1 MATTTNNGWTTP
13 DDTSLVKDGASAIRT
28 LGSAIDTTI
37 GNYNR
42 AWTSW
47 TPTITAG
54 SGTITSTTINYA
66 KYIQIGKLVF
76 LKFNI
81 TITNNGTGASDVKMS
96 LPVTAISG
104 DLSVGAGRNISN
116 GNMLQV
122 RTTTTTELSI
132 NKYDNTYPVATGQGL
147 VGSVVYEAA

>member
-13 DDTSLVKDGASAIRT
+13 DDTALVKDGASAIRT

-42 AWTSW
+42 TWTSW

-54 SGTITSTTINYA
+54 SGTITTSSTTYA
-66 KYIQIGKLVF
+66 KYYQIGKLVL

-81 TITNNGTGASDVKMS
+81 TITDNGTGASDVRLT

-104 DLSVGAGRNISN
+104 DLSVGAGRNTSN
-116 GNMLQV
+116 GNMLQI
-122 RTTTTTELSI
+122 RCTSTTGLTI
-132 NKYDNTYPVATGQGL
+132 NKYDNTYPVASGQAL
-147 VGSVVYEAA
+147 VGSLVYEAA